1 MDLREEFVL
10 KANDPLRV
18 MSVLCRE
25 YGISRKTGYVWL
37 DRYKTHGVDGL
48 VDRSH
53 RPRRLPSTTSGEVV
67 LRISELRRQQG
78 KRFWGPKKLRELLK
92 LEFGEAPSVRTIAR
106 ITRRLGLAPLRTKR
120 VRKAV
125 PFQVGGT
132 LKATRPND
140 VWTIDFKGWWKTQDG
155 ARFEPLTVRDA
166 ASRFVLLCTHC
177 PETVVAVKR
186 HCELLFQRYGVPSKI
201 RADNGPPFAV
211 SKAIGGLSR
220 LSAWW
225 ISLGIEVSFCHPAS
239 PWENGAHER
248 MHGDIARE
256 LEAEPARNREQQQ
269 RAVDEWVREFN
280 EVRPHEGV
288 NMNMRTPS
296 SVYKRSRRRMK
307 LLKPTYPADAV
318 VKRVSSRGRI
328 KLDGHDYFIG
338 TNLSGMTIGLRKIDD
353 GFRVL
358 FFNTDLGTINPK
370 PQRAR

>member
-1 MDLREEFVL
+1 VDLREEFVL
-10 KANDPLRV
+10 KANDPSRV
-18 MSVLCRE
+18 MSELCRE

-37 DRYKTHGVDGL
+37 ERYKTHGVDGL

-67 LRISELRRQQG
+67 LRISELRRE
-78 KRFWGPKKLRELLK
+78 KRFWGPKKLRELLMN
-92 LEFGEAPSVRTIAR
+92 EFGEAPSVRTIMR
-106 ITRRLGLAPLRTKR
+106 ITKRLGLAALRTKR
-120 VRKAV
+120 VRKPV

-132 LKATRPND
+132 PKATRPND
-140 VWTIDFKGWWKTQDG
+140 VWTIDFKGWWKTRDG

-177 PETVVAVKR
+177 PETVAAVKR
-186 HCELLFQRYGVPSKI
+186 QCELLFQRYGVPSEI

-211 SKAIGGLSR
+211 SNAIGGLSR

-225 ISLGIEVSFCHPAS
+225 TSLGIKVSFCQPAS

-248 MHGDIARE
+248 MHADIARE
-256 LEAEPARNREQQQ
+256 LQAEPARSREAQQ
-269 RAVDEWVREFN
+269 RAVDVWVREYN
-280 EVRPHEGV
+280 DERPHEGI
-288 NMNMRTPS
+288 NMKTPS
-296 SVYKRSRRRMK
+296 SIYKRSRRPMK
-307 LLKPTYPADAV
+307 LLKPTYPGDAV

-338 TNLSGMTIGLRKIDD
+338 TNLTGMTIGLRKVDS

-358 FFNTDLGTINPK
+358 FFNTDLGVIDPK